1 MSLIMVDRGMKQNE
15 RKTSAIIWLCTA
27 ALVIFFVW
35 AHFAIL
41 DEVTVGTGKVT
52 PLSRAQVIESLDGGI
67 VDQLNVHEGDIVEKG
82 EVLAKLDPT
91 RFQSNFGEAASKA
104 RTLRASAERLQ
115 AELTG
120 APLAF
125 SAETLKEPELVA
137 RETQLYQS
145 RRRNL
150 SETVKNLEDAK
161 KLVQDELRM
170 TAPLVAKGAA
180 GEVEVI
186 RLRRQVSDLQG
197 KIDEAK
203 NDYAVRAREEQVK
216 NNADLDAQLQVVTG
230 KEDQLTRATLYSP
243 VRGIVKDIQVTTVG
257 GVLQPGGKLME
268 IVPLEDQLLIETRI
282 NPRDI
287 AYIRPGLPATVKVTA
302 YDSSI
307 YGDLPGEV
315 ETVSPDTIQDEVK
328 RDQYYYRVYV
338 RTQKAELT
346 NKAGRKFPIV
356 PGMVANVEIKT
367 GQKSVMDYLIKPLNK
382 VKESMRER

>member
-1 MSLIMVDRGMKQNE
+1 MSLLLIDRSMKRNE
-15 RKTSAIIWLCTA
+15 RRTSSVIWLCTA
-27 ALVIFFVW
+27 ALALFFIW

-67 VDQLNVHEGDIVEKG
+67 VDQLNVHEGNIVEKG
-82 EVLAKLDPT
+82 QVLARLDPT
-91 RFQSNFGEAASKA
+91 RFRSNFGEAAAKA
-104 RTLRASAERLQ
+104 RTLAASAERLRS
-115 AELTG
+115 ELTG
-120 APLAF
+120 APLRF
-125 SAETLKEPELVA
+125 SEQTLKEPALVA

-150 SETVKNLEDAK
+150 NETVSNLTQSM

-170 TAPLVAKGAA
+170 TEPLVAKGAA
-180 GEVEVI
+180 GQVEVI
-186 RLRRQVSDLQG
+186 RLRRQISELRG

-216 NNADLDAQLQVVTG
+216 NNADLDAQLEVLTG

-315 ETVSPDTIQDEVK
+315 ETVSPDTLQDEVK

-338 RTQKAELT
+338 RTQKAELA
-346 NKAGRKFPIV
+346 NRAGRKFPIV

-382 VKESMRER
+382 VKESLRER